1 MFDFVGGIFP
11 QWIYYYKI
19 TDFSHSLLGYQNSR
33 CKQHLCKHAHS
44 KTSLEVE
51 SEYKV
56 EINLYAPPT
65 FSTIMKYLTRKI
77 YFKTNEQTYYIIIKT
92 DAFSN
97 INGHVNII
105 LTCFNS
111 ETCTLKQKINVL
123 HNKSK
128 GCFL

>member
-51 SEYKV
+51 S
-56 EINLYAPPT
+56 
-65 FSTIMKYLTRKI
+65 STKLKLIFMPLPLFPQLWNISLVKYTSK
-77 YFKTNEQTYYIIIKT
+77 QTYYIIIQK

-97 INGHVNII
+97 INGQVNII